1 MYSKKGTF
9 ADASDKLAGAGS
21 EAGLSGAITGHVMSI
36 QLSGFHASC
45 CEGSFQTS

>member
-21 EAGLSGAITGHVMSI
+21 EAGLSGAIVMSI